1 MKQDVEDMYSTTL
14 GHTIKASGATKV
26 LMIPGWCFWILMHK
40 LLVSNVL
47 KLSCCILIDPVALMF
62 VILKVKYLIISDQW
76 ATLLSVQVWYVSCF
90 TALLCHGAP
99 MSKLFFLKT
108 FLFFDD
114 DVFLFGTSFICM
126 SIIKEYLWI
135 CGIILQI
142 IRELRGSTSESSF
155 FCKFTLLK
163 RRRKV
168 YANYCRVSILNI
180 CFLDG
185 FPLSS
190 SYLWILANKFGTFIV
205 FWLLQLQFGKKS
217 HPECARFSPDGQFL
231 VSCSVDGFIEVYLL
245 QIPSFL

>member
-1 MKQDVEDMYSTTL
+1 MSYPSLCSSVVCFMFYSF
-14 GHTIKASGATKV
+14 I
-26 LMIPGWCFWILMHK
+26 MPWC
-40 LLVSNVL
+40 SNV
-47 KLSCCILIDPVALMF
+47 KTILSKNISIFWWWCI
-62 VILKVKYLIISDQW
+62 
-76 ATLLSVQVWYVSCF
+76 
-90 TALLCHGAP
+90 
-99 MSKLFFLKT
+99 
-108 FLFFDD
+108 
-114 DVFLFGTSFICM
+114 LFGTSFICM

-205 FWLLQLQFGKKS
+205 FWLLRLQFGKKS